1 MIAGMRRFA
10 LAALLW
16 PAACLAQ
23 AEGPVRLDMTWSVD
37 GPLANVRLV
46 PSRELEVRFETGGR
60 EAILRFARPI
70 APVDTGVLVRE
81 LPRFIENVDAG
92 FDSLLFVGTQGS
104 VVAARRESGG
114 IVVVFR
120 LSETAPVAEAEDTDA
135 IVTERGERRLERL
148 RASLEAQTGRP
159 DIARRR
165 LAGLE
170 AKDPADVETL
180 AQSSSLELQIGRTRR
195 ANELLDRAIALDPAN
210 PDLAAARAALSRET
224 AGFVRVEPDYRRASS
239 GEKRYMVGTLAELP
253 ISPAWR
259 ATAAFDQA
267 FVDSPSV
274 RRPDGISDRFKGS
287 RQRGAFGLQH
297 EAENGT
303 RSHAQ
308 LFANSR
314 TAGIGFTRDYAFD
327 RARVAA
333 GIELARPYWDF
344 TESMVADG
352 TRDRAFVQYSQPW
365 LFGMS
370 ARARFAGNRY
380 GMPGLAD
387 GARSMT
393 FDGEIRLPLDGFMRG
408 GALSYV
414 LDGEY
419 PWRIASRADPA
430 STGSEFRPVPLRY
443 REVHALLA
451 GYAID
456 WRRDFEGNLP
466 IVADLSAGPAYDRY
480 GRRGGP
486 LLGLGISWLDDGAF
500 SGGLR
505 AGYGRGVGRD
515 ANEFSTFGGF
525 AQWRM

>member
-1 MIAGMRRFA
+1 MMAFLRR
-10 LAALLW
+10 LAVTALLW
-16 PAACLAQ
+16 PAVCVAQ
-23 AEGPVRLDMTWSVD
+23 AEGPIRLDMTWSVD
-37 GPLANVRLV
+37 GPLANIRLV
-46 PSRELEVRFETGGR
+46 PSLDREIRIETNGR
-60 EAILRFARPI
+60 EAILRFARPL

-81 LPRFIENVDAG
+81 LPRFVENVNAG

-104 VVAARRESGG
+104 VVAARREAGG
-114 IVVVFR
+114 IVIVLR
-120 LSETAPVAEAEDTDA
+120 LSETSPAAEAEDTDA

-148 RASLEAQTGRP
+148 RVALEAQTGRP

-170 AKDPADVETL
+170 LKDPADVETL

-195 ANELLDRAIALDPAN
+195 ARDILDRAIAVDPGN
-210 PDLAAARAALSRET
+210 PDLASASAALSRET
-224 AGFVRVEPDYRRASS
+224 AAFVRAEPDYRRASS
-239 GEKRYMVGTLAELP
+239 GEKRYMVGTLAEFP
-253 ISPAWR
+253 VTPSWR
-259 ATAAFDQA
+259 ATAAFDQG

-274 RRPDGISDRFKGS
+274 RRPTGLSDRFKGS
-287 RQRGAFGLQH
+287 RQRGSVGLRH

-314 TAGIGFTRDYAFD
+314 SAGFGFARDYAFD

-344 TESMVADG
+344 TESLVADG

-365 LFGMS
+365 LLGMS
-370 ARARFAGNRY
+370 ARARVAGNRY

-387 GARSMT
+387 GARSLT
-393 FDGEIRLPLDGFMRG
+393 FDGEIRLPLDGFVRG
-408 GALSYV
+408 GALTYV

-451 GYAID
+451 GYEID
-456 WRRDFEGNLP
+456 WRRDFEGTLP

-486 LLGLGISWLDDGAF
+486 LLGFGVAWLDDGAF

-505 AGYGRGVGRD
+505 TSYGRGVGRD
-515 ANEFSTFGGF
+515 ANEFSTIGGF
-525 AQWRM
+525 VQWRM